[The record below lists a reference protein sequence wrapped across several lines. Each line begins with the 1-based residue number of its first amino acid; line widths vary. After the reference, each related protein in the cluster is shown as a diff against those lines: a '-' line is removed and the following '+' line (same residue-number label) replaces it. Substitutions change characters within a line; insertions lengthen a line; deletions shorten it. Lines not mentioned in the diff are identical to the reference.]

1 MTFVAAAVIGAVGVI
16 GGAVIAGQA
25 AKSAASDQAGAAE
38 NATQVQQGEFNTI
51 QGEEAPGRNL
61 GYGADSL
68 LAQLYGLPDPNST
81 ATTASYSANGASSQ
95 LTGQPSTLPGTGM
108 GGVSGP
114 GTSGATNPAF
124 TGMPSV
130 AGGVTNPM
138 GFALNGVANYNGGS
152 GPMAPSSTSGGV
164 NYGAN
169 PQVNTAGGTGTGNSA
184 GPAQYSVNGA
194 SSSGGAVT
202 IDPTTGLPSNAPA
215 GASSQFSNFYNSPG
229 YQFTLG
235 QGEQAVNRNAS
246 ANGSLYS
253 TNTLTAENNY
263 AQGAASTQYNNY
275 VQQLLSLS
283 GIGGSAVAGT
293 AQAATNAGNNIS
305 ANDLSAGN
313 AEASGALASGGAASS
328 ALNGVSNAFANFS
341 PSSSTPSNPN
351 AYYSPNLQQGEV
363 VTAPNATIANAITAF
378 AD

>member
-68 LAQLYGLPDPNST
+68 LAQLFGLPDPNST
-81 ATTASYSANGASSQ
+81 ATTAGYSANGASPS
-95 LTGQPSTLPGTGM
+95 LTGNQTGAGPTFGM

-124 TGMPSV
+124 TGLPQV
-130 AGGVTNPM
+130 ASGVTNPM
-138 GFALNGVANYNGGS
+138 SFALNGVTNFNGGS
-152 GPMAPSSTSGGV
+152 GPVAPASTSGGV
-164 NYGAN
+164 NYNAN

-184 GPAQYSVNGA
+184 GAASYSVNGA
-194 SSSGGAVT
+194 SPSSGGVT

-293 AQAATNAGNNIS
+293 ANAATNAGNNIS

-313 AEASGALASGGAASS
+313 AEASGALATGGAASS
-328 ALNGVSNAFANFS
+328 ALNGVANAFTNSNANN
-341 PSSSTPSNPN
+341 SNPTMN
-351 AYYSPNLQQGEV
+351 GYTNQT
-363 VTAPNATIANAITAF
+363 VTGYDAAGNPGSYTEAVQ
-378 AD
+378 D